1 MSHSTIWFCTIHL
14 TLIYVGGEGAGDVD
28 VSIPGLY
35 ILTAISNPVDVI
47 KILMYVCNKYSMLN
61 DLKLKLHVLVCSPNI
76 AKGLIEFHC
85 SCR

>member
-1 MSHSTIWFCTIHL
+1 MLVDRERVMSMYVFQVCTF
-14 TLIYVGGEGAGDVD
+14 
-28 VSIPGLY
+28 
-35 ILTAISNPVDVI
+35 LTAISNPVDVI
-47 KILMYVCNKYSMLN
+47 KTLMYVCNKYSMLN